1 MSEHNEE
8 LCELAELYTLGALTA
23 EEMQQFAAH
32 AAECAEC
39 RELVAEYRQV
49 LDHLPL
55 ASVPVD
61 PPSGMKER
69 ILSRVL
75 ESGNAGAPAARP
87 ETRLLNMKPDAE
99 RGAEH
104 EPARTPA
111 AEQEQGMPQLSIP
124 EPKRTRFWGYLSLGL
139 AVAVLL
145 LVVYTG
151 QLRGNVSELKEQLA
165 SGTGPLQGLK
175 VNEAVALSPAGE
187 GITAKGTAT
196 IVADPAGTH
205 LVLQAEDLPE
215 LTGTEVY
222 QVWLIKGDKP
232 VNAGTFISQ
241 DGNGALYYS
250 FDPKAYDT
258 IAVTLEPDGAGETPR
273 GKMILAAPIKQG

>member
-39 RELVAEYRQV
+39 RELVEEYRQV

-55 ASVPVD
+55 ASEPID

-75 ESGNAGAPAARP
+75 ESGKAGAPAARP
-87 ETRLLNMKPDAE
+87 ETRLLNIQPDAE
-99 RGAEH
+99 RAMEH
-104 EPARTPA
+104 EPARTPP
-111 AEQEQGMPQLSIP
+111 AEQGLPQLSIP
-124 EPKRTRFWGYLSLGL
+124 QPRRTRFWGYLSLGL

-151 QLRGNVSELKEQLA
+151 QLRGNVSELKQQLA

-187 GITAKGTAT
+187 GVTAKGTAT
-196 IVADPAGTH
+196 IVADPTGTH

-222 QVWLIKGDKP
+222 QVWLIKGDSP

-241 DGNGALYYS
+241 GGNGALYYS

-258 IAVTLEPDGAGETPR
+258 IAVTLEPDG
-273 GKMILAAPIKQG
+273 

>member
-32 AAECAEC
+32 AAECREC
-39 RELVAEYRQV
+39 RELVEEYRQV

-55 ASVPVD
+55 ASEPVD

-75 ESGNAGAPAARP
+75 ESGSAGAPAARP
-87 ETRLLNMKPDAE
+87 EAKLHIQQAVERAE
-99 RGAEH
+99 DR
-104 EPARTPA
+104 EPVKTPPV
-111 AEQEQGMPQLSIP
+111 EQGLPQLSIP
-124 EPKRTRFWGYLSLGL
+124 QPRRTRFWGYLSLGL

-151 QLRGNVSELKEQLA
+151 QLRGNVSELKQQLA

-187 GITAKGTAT
+187 GVTAKGTAT
-196 IVADPAGTH
+196 IVADPTGTH

-222 QVWLIKGDKP
+222 QVWLIKGDSP

-241 DGNGALYYS
+241 GGNGALYYS

-258 IAVTLEPDGAGETPR
+258 IAVTLEPDGAGVTPR
-273 GKMILAAPIKQG
+273 GKMILTAPLKQG

>member
-1 MSEHNEE
+1 MRMSEHNEE

-32 AAECAEC
+32 AAECTEC
-39 RELVAEYRQV
+39 RELVEEYQQV
-49 LDHLPL
+49 LNHLPL
-55 ASVPVD
+55 ASEPVD

-75 ESGNAGAPAARP
+75 ESGNAGAPAVRP
-87 ETRLLNMKPDAE
+87 ETRLNIQPDAE
-99 RGAEH
+99 RATDR
-104 EPARTPA
+104 EPAKTPP
-111 AEQEQGMPQLSIP
+111 AEQGLPQFSIP
-124 EPKRTRFWGYLSLGL
+124 EPKRTRFRGFLSLGL

-151 QLRGNVSELKEQLA
+151 QLRGNVAELKQQLA

-196 IVADPAGTH
+196 IVADPTGTH

-222 QVWLIKGDKP
+222 QVWLIKGDAP

-241 DGNGALYYS
+241 GGNGALYYS

-273 GKMILAAPIKQG
+273 GKKILAAPIKKG